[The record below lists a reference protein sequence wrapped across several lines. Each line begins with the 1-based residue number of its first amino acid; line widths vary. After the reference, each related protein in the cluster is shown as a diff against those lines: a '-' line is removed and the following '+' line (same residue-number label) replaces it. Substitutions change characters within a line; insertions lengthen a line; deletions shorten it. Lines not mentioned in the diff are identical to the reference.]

1 MHLITNGYKRFSKT
15 NSTDTRQ
22 RIPLMVYPI
31 HVYSNSIVEML
42 TSEVLKLSTGV
53 LTLELE
59 PLLKNTTPIF

>member
-22 RIPLMVYPI
+22 RIHVMVYPI

-42 TSEVLKLSTGV
+42 TSEVLKLSTGI
-53 LTLELE
+53 LTLQLD